1 MVKASDD
8 TVAFLNGLTS
18 DYVRAFAL
26 DITVYDPLHYTV
38 HWFDDTKTEVEM
50 YSNVEDFR
58 YTSDYFD
65 GQRMRSKREFRRA

>member
-1 MVKASDD
+1 
-8 TVAFLNGLTS
+8 
-18 DYVRAFAL
+18 
-26 DITVYDPLHYTV
+26 
-38 HWFDDTKTEVEM
+38 M